1 MKRYAA
7 IDIGTNTI
15 LLLIVEKT
23 SEGLPRTIVDQETT
37 TRLGEGLVKNREINP
52 RAMQRTIEA
61 IERYL
66 SYCRREGTTEVVA
79 VGTGALR
86 EARNRSEFLRRV
98 RMRCELN
105 VEIISGQEEARLSHL
120 GVVMDRKWFPGP
132 IMVVD
137 IGGGSTEWIY
147 GKVSGEVTVLSMD
160 IGALTIT
167 ERFVTSDPLKEEEYR
182 DMAFHV
188 KKAVTEISPP
198 KEHPPLVGI
207 GGTIT
212 TLLAMKRGLKEF
224 ASSHIHHGLLK
235 LRDIE
240 EQIERLKILPLEKRR
255 LIAGLPPER
264 ADIIMAGAM
273 ILFHSLARLGSE
285 RIWVSCQGL
294 RHGILFDR
302 FLP

>member
-1 MKRYAA
+1 MKVVIVGNGPAGITAAKTIRELNPDSEIVVYSKEPHSYYFRPKLPDLLGGSIESSEIYAY
-7 IDIGTNTI
+7 
-15 LLLIVEKT
+15 
-23 SEGLPRTIVDQETT
+23 SEDWYRNRTIDV
-37 TRLGEGLVKNREINP
+37 RLG
-52 RAMQRTIEA
+52 
-61 IERYL
+61 
-66 SYCRREGTTEVVA
+66 TT
-79 VGTGALR
+79 
-86 EARNRSEFLRRV
+86 
-98 RMRCELN
+98 
-105 VEIISGQEEARLSHL
+105 
-120 GVVMDRKWFPGP
+120 
-132 IMVVD
+132 
-137 IGGGSTEWIY
+137 
-147 GKVSGEVTVLSMD
+147 
-160 IGALTIT
+160 
-167 ERFVTSDPLKEEEYR
+167 
-182 DMAFHV
+182 
-188 KKAVTEISPP
+188 VTEISPP